1 MGEEYDERNPFPF
14 FTDHVDP
21 VVAEATRAGRKR
33 EVLRSTGTPGPQ
45 PDPQDEQTFER
56 STLEPCDTDGFF
68 RELLA
73 LRSKL
78 PRELD
83 VAADGNR
90 VIMRRGEAR
99 LALDFDAKT
108 AELSR

>member
-1 MGEEYDERNPFPF
+1 M
-14 FTDHVDP
+14 
-21 VVAEATRAGRKR
+21 R
-33 EVLRSTGTPGPQ
+33 EVLRVTGTPGPQ

-56 STLEPCDTDGFF
+56 STLEPRDTDPFF

-90 VIMRRGEAR
+90 VTIRRGDAR

-108 AELSR
+108 VELSR